1 MTVSELIVE
10 LQMLPPDLE
19 VEAEGCDCVN
29 DVRGVGMREFR
40 IAGETERKAVI
51 VCGPDFYGILGP
63 SYKER
68 IRARNAG
75 GQ

>member
-1 MTVSELIVE
+1 MTVAELIAALRE
-10 LQMLPPDLE
+10 LPQHLE

-29 DVRGVGMREFR
+29 DVRG
-40 IAGETERKAVI
+40 AGTRGAIGGDAGKAVI

-68 IRARNAG
+68 VRARYAG
-75 GQ
+75 GR

>member
-1 MTVSELIVE
+1 MTVSELIAA
-10 LQMLPPDLE
+10 LQTLPPDLQ

-29 DVRGVGMREFR
+29 DVRGAGMRGP
-40 IAGETERKAVI
+40 IGLDTEEKAVI

-68 IRARNAG
+68 IRARHADR
-75 GQ
+75 Q